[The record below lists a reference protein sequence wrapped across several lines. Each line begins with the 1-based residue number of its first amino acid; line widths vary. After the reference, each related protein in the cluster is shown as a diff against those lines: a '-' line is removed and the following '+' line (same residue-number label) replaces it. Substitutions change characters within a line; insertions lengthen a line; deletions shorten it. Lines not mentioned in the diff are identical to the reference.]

1 MGIPNLELAHYIT
14 IDGLG
19 RFNDWGMPI
28 IYYVVSY
35 NLYVMHPW
43 IFPEFQR
50 MMRVAGME
58 LSLFGVNN
66 A

>member
-1 MGIPNLELAHYIT
+1 MGIPTLVIAHYIT
-14 IDGLG
+14 LDGLG
-19 RFNDWGMPI
+19 RFDDRGMPV

-43 IFPEFQR
+43 IFHQFQR
-50 MMRVAGME
+50 MMQVAGME
-58 LSLFGVNN
+58 ISLFGENN